1 MANLLLPSNQDG
13 GRTIISYLSVLGP
26 ETDGYQVISPD
37 DFIADQGTW
46 TWTRD
51 SAGLYHL
58 ATTAGAQTTHLALN
72 LGKVGFA
79 RIGTDPSIPPG
90 GAENPFPGTKSGTP
104 PGGGQPHLYRGVE
117 IQFVDMIYS
126 ITGAAAL
133 TTHTIAFFESTFANG
148 SAVPTPV
155 SKGGTL
161 SPTTL
166 DTATSANLYVKRTT
180 LGTPFVVDSSNAA
193 DVIDYMELTVV
204 QQALGGYSLYMCGIG
219 FNRILN

>member
-1 MANLLLPSNQDG
+1 MATQLPSNQDG
-13 GRTIISYLSVLGP
+13 GRSIISYLSVLGP

-37 DFIADQGTW
+37 DLVPDQGTW

-51 SAGLYHL
+51 AAGLYHL

-90 GAENPFPGTKSGTP
+90 GGENPASFAGNP

-117 IQFVDMIYS
+117 IEFVDVIWIAS
-126 ITGAAAL
+126 TADLLA
-133 TTHTIAFFESTFANG
+133 HSIAFFESTFADA
-148 SAVPTPV
+148 AVAPTPV

-161 SPTTL
+161 APTSLRLTN
-166 DTATSANLYVKRTT
+166 SANINVQRTT
-180 LGTPFVVDSSNAA
+180 LGTPFVVDSTNLA
-193 DVIDYMELTVV
+193 DVVDYMELTV
-204 QQALGGYSLYMCGIG
+204 QQAALGGYSLYMIGIG